1 MEMNVIRKRCCAR
14 VAFFLFF
21 AVVVFSALRTNRTI
35 SLAKTRVTNSTVT
48 YEKKGA
54 TLIIKGKGSM
64 PGNMR
69 FGTKKATKNIKK
81 VVIRSGVTSVSDSA
95 FKGCKKLQKV
105 TLPSTVQKI
114 GIESFSGTA
123 IQTISLPKNL
133 KLLGAGA
140 FKGCKKLQIVKLA
153 TGYQCYGKGSEDRPI
168 RVFDGVL
175 KELHFL
181 KPVKDLK
188 TLPWLG
194 FETYNYEMIDKEMNY
209 AATEYLTEDGLIF
222 TERKGGGY
230 TLVYVPR
237 CKKKVKIIGNCLA
250 IDLSAFCHYVKD
262 GVYEHCD
269 GAVSILLPPWIY
281 EVIPADHCGKGL
293 PIDLSG
299 YKLDT
304 KSLAAFVSFLGVDA
318 VRKYY
323 PDRVKTEGEQ
333 TMIDGISLSDIIK
346 KTNTDSTSA
355 DSGES
360 TLVLGGGEK
369 SFCTDDKQK
378 KMYFAV
384 DKRSEILVQLR
395 LQNESLGSFQIQRR
409 TGKKWITITS
419 TDIQNS
425 AESVQFIADPGKY
438 RIQLRITSG
447 KLDGTLQVTQHRKV
461 YFHAEKSGRT
471 KKKAASLQEREPA
484 SKLDRNAPQYYGF
497 QYMTYNDANVK
508 WMKFVK
514 RKNAKGEFYIA
525 NCGVFG
531 ESPITVT
538 IYKKGKQKPV
548 KTYHIK
554 GNNDSIRLLKVKGK
568 GTYYIKLSRK
578 TKKTTGAVLCGFQY
592 D

>member
-1 MEMNVIRKRCCAR
+1 MEMNVIRKRCCAM
-14 VAFFLFF
+14 VAFFLLF

-48 YEKKGA
+48 YEKKGS
-54 TLIIKGKGSM
+54 TMIIKGKGSM

-69 FGTKKATKNIKK
+69 FG
-81 VVIRSGVTSVSDSA
+81 
-95 FKGCKKLQKV
+95 
-105 TLPSTVQKI
+105 
-114 GIESFSGTA
+114 
-123 IQTISLPKNL
+123 
-133 KLLGAGA
+133 
-140 FKGCKKLQIVKLA
+140 
-153 TGYQCYGKGSEDRPI
+153 
-168 RVFDGVL
+168 
-175 KELHFL
+175 
-181 KPVKDLK
+181 
-188 TLPWLG
+188 
-194 FETYNYEMIDKEMNY
+194 
-209 AATEYLTEDGLIF
+209 
-222 TERKGGGY
+222 
-230 TLVYVPR
+230 
-237 CKKKVKIIGNCLA
+237 
-250 IDLSAFCHYVKD
+250 
-262 GVYEHCD
+262 
-269 GAVSILLPPWIY
+269 
-281 EVIPADHCGKGL
+281 
-293 PIDLSG
+293 
-299 YKLDT
+299 
-304 KSLAAFVSFLGVDA
+304 VDA

-323 PDRVKTEGEQ
+323 PDRIKTEGEQ

-355 DSGES
+355 DNGES

-395 LQNESLGSFQIQRR
+395 LKNEALGSFQIQRR

-425 AESVQFIADPGKY
+425 AESVQFVADPGKY

-447 KLDGTLQVTQHRKV
+447 KLDGTLQVTQHRKA

-471 KKKAASLQEREPA
+471 KKKAVSLEEREPA

-514 RKNAKGEFYIA
+514 RKNAEGEFYIA

-531 ESPITVT
+531 KSTITVT
-538 IYKKGKQKPV
+538 IYQKGKQKPV